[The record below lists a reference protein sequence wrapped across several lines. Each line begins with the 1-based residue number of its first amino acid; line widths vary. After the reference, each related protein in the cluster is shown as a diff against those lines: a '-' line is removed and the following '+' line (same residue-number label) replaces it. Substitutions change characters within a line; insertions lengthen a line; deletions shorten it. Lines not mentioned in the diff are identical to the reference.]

1 MNEAQDI
8 FINPVWESVRYFCQ
22 DKIEVKMLSP
32 MFLLQLL
39 LLLLLV
45 MIFCQSATCVYVG
58 LFNSV
63 HSLQFRLKCTANFLM
78 LLLWV
83 FHLCHF
89 TPSCS
94 CGKLENIEKFL
105 KLSVF
110 KSFHFVLLSS
120 PFCQPTKCDIY

>member
-45 MIFCQSATCVYVG
+45 MI
-58 LFNSV
+58 
-63 HSLQFRLKCTANFLM
+63 
-78 LLLWV
+78 
-83 FHLCHF
+83 LCHPCLRW
-89 TPSCS
+89 TIQLCS
-94 CGKLENIEKFL
+94 FFAIPPEMYSKFFNVAFMGLPPVSLYSKLLMWKIGKYRKIPKII
-105 KLSVF
+105 
-110 KSFHFVLLSS
+110 SF
-120 PFCQPTKCDIY
+120 